1 MGKKFW
7 MINNYASAGAEIKLY
22 GPITSGHSWFD
33 GGDTV
38 TANDFAAD
46 LESLAGKD
54 VTVRINSPGGD
65 VFAAHA
71 IHNQLLAY
79 KGNVTVVIDGLC
91 ASAATIVAVAGKK
104 IIMPSNALFMIH
116 NPSIG
121 LDDYYGAEDLNKV
134 LNALKG
140 VKDSIIAAYRK
151 RCNISEVEISKLMD
165 AETWM
170 GAEEC
175 LSKGFIDE
183 IEGEIKSVRNGNTL
197 IINGLTVDVSKFKN
211 FAGLKNN
218 VKEADKMPDKVNT
231 LVDKVI
237 NFLDSLTKSTENN
250 APTASKHSA
259 ANTVPANNEQAIADA
274 VVAERKR
281 IADLEAYDTKDNA
294 VVAAMIAQAKQNGQ
308 TLDQIKPYI
317 DTVEQNSGNGK
328 AKDLVKN
335 MIEDNKDSGVDNIG
349 STPKDDADKSAAG
362 NAKALEAFVN
372 TMNKYGGAK

>member
-79 KGNVTVVIDGLC
+79 KGNITVVIDGLC

-104 IIMPSNALFMIH
+104 IIMPANALFMIH

-183 IEGEIKSVRNGNTL
+183 IDGEVKTIRNGNTL

-211 FAGLKNN
+211 LAGLKNN
-218 VKEADKMPDKVNT
+218 VKEADKMPDKMNT
-231 LVDKVI
+231 LIDKAI
-237 NFLDSLTKSTENN
+237 SFIDSFNKNSTN
-250 APTASKHSA
+250 A
-259 ANTVPANNEQAIADA
+259 VPAAAAPQAPAEDSVAAA
-274 VVAERKR
+274 VTAERQR

-362 NAKALEAFVN
+362 NAKALDDFVN